1 MLIEESI
8 WIRRIFDKYFS
19 EENFP
24 LLNIGS
30 STANFRENVQAHI
43 EENIFTPL
51 KEKKRKIIH
60 LDMKM
65 DEGVD
70 IIGDLSDDVFRDTL
84 KEKGVKS
91 ILCSNLLEHLE
102 DPKPICN
109 SIVKLLQ
116 SNDLI
121 IITVPYYFPFH
132 KDPIDTMLR
141 PSIEELA
148 LMFPGTQIIES
159 SIVEENNCFKK
170 VLFGNKKYFFN
181 SILRWG
187 LPFYKFREWRLSIND
202 LFHWKRKF
210 SATCILLKK
219 V

>member
-8 WIRRIFDKYFS
+8 WIKSILEKYFS

-30 STANFRENVQAHI
+30 STAHFRENVQPHI
-43 EENIFTPL
+43 LHNIFKPL
-51 KEKKRKIIH
+51 SEQKRKVIH

-65 DEGVD
+65 DAGVD
-70 IIGDLSDDVFRDTL
+70 VIGDLSDDSFRETL
-84 KEKGVKS
+84 KEKGIKS

-109 SIVKLLQ
+109 SIVKLLK
-116 SNDLI
+116 SKDLI
-121 IITVPYYFPFH
+121 IITVPYYFPYH

-148 LMFPGTQIIES
+148 LMFPGTRIIES
-159 SIVEENNCFKK
+159 AIVEEDNSFKK
-170 VLFGNKKYFFN
+170 VLLGNKKYLMRL
-181 SILRWG
+181 ILRWAV
-187 LPFYKFREWRLSIND
+187 PFYKFKEWRLSIID
-202 LFHWKRKF
+202 LFQWKRKF
-210 SATCILLKK
+210 SATCVLLEKI
-219 V
+219 